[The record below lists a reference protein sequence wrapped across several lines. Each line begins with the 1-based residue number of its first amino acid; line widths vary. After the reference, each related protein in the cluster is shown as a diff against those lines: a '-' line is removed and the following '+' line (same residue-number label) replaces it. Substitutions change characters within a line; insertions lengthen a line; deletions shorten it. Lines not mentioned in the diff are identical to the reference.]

1 MNIRSP
7 VLQPESVSG
16 NNSTQESV
24 PEPRPSLPTER
35 EMSSVIEEQALQRR
49 LAELEEENRTLE
61 IQIQRRQAQIEAA
74 EERERL
80 QRALQNAEE
89 RRAQL
94 QASLNEPPPRV
105 YTPVT
110 HPAPEP
116 HQVPAVVAPLP
127 QVNYKQRH
135 APEPKKYEA
144 RSVRE
149 YEDFVISCENEFGT
163 FPDFFKDGQP
173 RIQYGVRYLGRSCRR
188 AWDTL
193 VELGS
198 EPCTWKAFKIFL
210 INQHA
215 DESSRRFNAGKEYQ
229 EAKMR
234 ETQTIQSF
242 VQHLESLET
251 QIETQSE
258 ETKYRILLNKLPE
271 SIQTKLLSNA
281 AAGVPTNK
289 VDLIATVRRI
299 QSMDPKFGKTEKDR
313 EKKEGKDQDQDS
325 STLRKRKDRSPLPNP
340 RKWGHKQRGD
350 SRGKEGG
357 FGFSGA
363 NVTPVVQDDGAS
375 ITCAKCG
382 QIGHKLPK
390 CPLITCFT
398 CGKTGHIATYCP
410 EKGSGKDR
418 AQG

>member
-110 HPAPEP
+110 DPAPEP
-116 HQVPAVVAPLP
+116 HQVPVVVAPLP

-163 FPDFFKDGQP
+163 FPDFFKDG
-173 RIQYGVRYLGRSCRR
+173 
-188 AWDTL
+188 
-193 VELGS
+193 
-198 EPCTWKAFKIFL
+198 
-210 INQHA
+210 
-215 DESSRRFNAGKEYQ
+215 
-229 EAKMR
+229 
-234 ETQTIQSF
+234 
-242 VQHLESLET
+242 
-251 QIETQSE
+251 
-258 ETKYRILLNKLPE
+258 
-271 SIQTKLLSNA
+271 
-281 AAGVPTNK
+281 
-289 VDLIATVRRI
+289 
-299 QSMDPKFGKTEKDR
+299 
-313 EKKEGKDQDQDS
+313 
-325 STLRKRKDRSPLPNP
+325 
-340 RKWGHKQRGD
+340 
-350 SRGKEGG
+350 
-357 FGFSGA
+357 
-363 NVTPVVQDDGAS
+363 
-375 ITCAKCG
+375 
-382 QIGHKLPK
+382 
-390 CPLITCFT
+390 
-398 CGKTGHIATYCP
+398 
-410 EKGSGKDR
+410 
-418 AQG
+418 